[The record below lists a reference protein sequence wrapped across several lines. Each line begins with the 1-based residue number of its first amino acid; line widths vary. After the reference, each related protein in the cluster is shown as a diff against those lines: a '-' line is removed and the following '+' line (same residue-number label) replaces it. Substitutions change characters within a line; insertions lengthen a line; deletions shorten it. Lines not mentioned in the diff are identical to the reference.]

1 MNNITLRIKG
11 FLTNKNTVTIL
22 ALIICILVLWW
33 GYNYRINQ
41 KTNPTPV
48 PYAKENIPPRT
59 LITSDMVGMADVPMA
74 MIKGAVITDP
84 AKIINK
90 YSRENTA
97 IPEGSL
103 FYQSAVV
110 DKEDLQDSIIYDYPA
125 DEGYTLVNLSVTTD
139 TTYGNKMYPG
149 NYIDIYIKAVN
160 RIDEE
165 NMTSATEDKI
175 MVGKLIKNVKILAT
189 LDSNGEDV
197 FEDLDNVKTPS
208 QLIFAVPEEYHIL
221 LRKAMYLRT
230 YEVTII
236 PVPTNESL
244 KKEPG
249 EVSISNEKLKDFI
262 NRVTEFTDADIE
274 ENTPIPTTPAQ

>member
-1 MNNITLRIKG
+1 MNNLTLKIKG

-22 ALIICILVLWW
+22 ALIICIVVLWV

-41 KTNPTPV
+41 KTNPTTV
-48 PYAKENIPPRT
+48 PYARVSIPPRT
-59 LITSDMVGMADVPMA
+59 LITSDMVGTVDVPMS
-74 MIKGAVITDP
+74 MIKGSVITDTS
-84 AKIINK
+84 KIINK

-110 DKEDLQDSIIYDYPA
+110 EKEDLQDSIIYDYPA

-165 NMTSATEDKI
+165 NMTSETEDKI

-189 LDSNGEDV
+189 LDANGEDV
-197 FEDLDNVKTPS
+197 FEDLDNIKTPS
-208 QLIFAVPEEYHIL
+208 QLIFAVPEEYRIL

-244 KKEPG
+244 KEEPG

-274 ENTPIPTTPAQ
+274 ENTPIPTTPQQ

>member
-1 MNNITLRIKG
+1 MNNLTLKIKG

-22 ALIICILVLWW
+22 ALIICIVVLWV

-41 KTNPTPV
+41 KTNPTTV
-48 PYAKENIPPRT
+48 PYARVSIPPRT
-59 LITSDMVGMADVPMA
+59 LITSDMVGTVDVPMS
-74 MIKGAVITDP
+74 MIKGSVITDTS
-84 AKIINK
+84 KIINK

-110 DKEDLQDSIIYDYPA
+110 EKEDLQDSIIYDYPA

-165 NMTSATEDKI
+165 NMTSETEDKI

-189 LDSNGEDV
+189 LDANGEDV
-197 FEDLDNVKTPS
+197 FEDLDNIKTPS

-244 KKEPG
+244 KEEPG

-274 ENTPIPTTPAQ
+274 ENTPIPTTPQQ

>member
-1 MNNITLRIKG
+1 MNNLTLKIKG
-11 FLTNKNTVTIL
+11 FLTNKNTVTIV
-22 ALIICILVLWW
+22 ALIVCVLVLWV
-33 GYNYRINQ
+33 GYNYQIN
-41 KTNPTPV
+41 KRTNPTSV
-48 PYAKENIPPRT
+48 PYARVSIPPKT
-59 LITSDMVGMADVPMA
+59 LITSDMVGTVDVPMA
-74 MIKGAVITDP
+74 MIKGNIITDTS
-84 AKIINK
+84 KIINK

-110 DKEDLQDSIIYDYPA
+110 DKEDLQASIIYDYPA

-139 TTYGNKMYPG
+139 STYGNKMYPG

-160 RIDEE
+160 KIDEQ
-165 NMTSATEDKI
+165 NMTSDTKDKI

-189 LDSNGEDV
+189 LDANGDDV
-197 FEDLDNVKTPS
+197 FEDLDNIKTPS

-230 YEVTII
+230 YEVSII

-244 KKEPG
+244 KEEPG
-249 EVSISNEKLKDFI
+249 EVSISNEKLKTFI
-262 NRVTEFTDADIE
+262 NSVTEFTDADIE
-274 ENTPIPTTPAQ
+274 EDTPITTTPQQ